1 MDPFEDLVLYDFN
14 PDYMTELEKETAYN
28 EMLEGGEDYV

>member
-1 MDPFEDLVLYDFN
+1 MNPSEDLILYDFN

-28 EMLEGGEDYV
+28 EMLEGGEDCV